1 MTLQMNQEEISIIKG
16 VRFHNF
22 SEYAV
27 CHIEDFSD
35 DLKDRLRNQL
45 SYICFGASKAESSR
59 KAYSYKRTLIEFL
72 NRYDSKTSDTQMGMI
87 GELLT
92 HILISSYFPELSA
105 VSPYFNMEEKSIKKG
120 FDVILYS
127 RGNQELWITE
137 VKSGELHKGKSANE
151 TLLDLL
157 GTAKRDLQK
166 RLNEN
171 ELTLWENAI
180 NGAYVALENKKD
192 VKDAVLEIL
201 YEVEDS
207 VAEERADS
215 KNKNV
220 ILVASLFSHL
230 SDKIQ
235 ANEVKK
241 YYNRMTRKKSFGNVI
256 VLSFQ
261 KNTYQKVVDFLKL
274 EAQ

>member
-1 MTLQMNQEEISIIKG
+1 MTIIKG
-16 VRFHNF
+16 VRFQNF

-27 CHIEDFSD
+27 CHIENFSD
-35 DLKDRLRNQL
+35 DIKERLRNQL
-45 SYICFGASKAESSR
+45 SSICFGLSKAESSR
-59 KAYSYKRTLIEFL
+59 KSYSYKRTLVEFL
-72 NRYDSKTSDTQMGMI
+72 TRYDSKAPDTQMGMI

-92 HILISSYFPELSA
+92 HIIISSYFPELSA

-137 VKSGELHKGKSANE
+137 VKSGELHKGKTANG
-151 TLLDLL
+151 TLIDLL

-171 ELTLWENAI
+171 EMTLWENAI

-201 YEVEDS
+201 YDFEDS
-207 VAEERADS
+207 VAEERAES

-220 ILVASLFSHL
+220 ILVASLFSRL

-235 ANEVKK
+235 VDEVKK
-241 YYNRMTRKKSFGNVI
+241 YYTRMTKTKTFGNVI

-261 KNTYQKVVDFLKL
+261 KQTYQKVVDFLKL